1 MKTSQAINAV
11 GSIPKAIDG
20 PCAWRGSDLAQK
32 SDWIVHWTSAQ
43 VVELERAAE
52 HFASTGLALENI
64 TPESFPLQNLSSL
77 IGGAIARALAWSWFC
92 DASWFA
98 DRKLVDREG
107 CHHLHGHW
115 SPYG

>member
-1 MKTSQAINAV
+1 MRTSQAINAV

-43 VVELERAAE
+43 VAELERAAD
-52 HFASTGLALENI
+52 HFSGTGIALENI

-77 IGGAIARALAWSWFC
+77 IGGQLQE
-92 DASWFA
+92 
-98 DRKLVDREG
+98 L
-107 CHHLHGHW
+107 LHGRGFVMLRGLPIANW
-115 SPYG
+115 SIEKAAT